1 MNPDIVLIRR
11 LTADLGTRHVY
22 PHSSQVLA

>member
-11 LTADLGTRHVY
+11 LTADLGTSHVY